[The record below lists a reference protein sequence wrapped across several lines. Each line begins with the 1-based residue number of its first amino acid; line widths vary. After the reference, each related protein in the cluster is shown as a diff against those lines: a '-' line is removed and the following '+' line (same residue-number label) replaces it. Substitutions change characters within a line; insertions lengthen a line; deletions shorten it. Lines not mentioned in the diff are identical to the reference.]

1 MISRG
6 IVVGQYYPVNSLV
19 HSLDPRAKIV
29 ISMIFMVVLFVGNNF
44 YSFAV
49 AGTFAV
55 LAVTLSKIP
64 WKVLIRG
71 LRPIVF
77 IMLFTTALHLFLTPG
92 PAIFQIGPLKASWPG
107 LIQGLFIGIRLIILI
122 VFTSLLTLTTSP
134 IEFTD
139 GLEDILKP
147 FSRIGVPAHEIA
159 MMMTIALRF
168 IPTLLEEADRIMKA
182 QMSRGA
188 DFESGNMIQRAKSL
202 VPLLVP
208 LFVSAFRRA
217 DELAMAMEAR
227 CYRGGEGRTRMRQL
241 RLSGGDYLALG
252 LTIIMSA
259 LVIYTRI
266 RFGPVI
272 PRGTL

>member
-107 LIQGLFIGIRLIILI
+107 LIQGLFIGIR
-122 VFTSLLTLTTSP
+122 
-134 IEFTD
+134 
-139 GLEDILKP
+139 
-147 FSRIGVPAHEIA
+147 
-159 MMMTIALRF
+159 
-168 IPTLLEEADRIMKA
+168 
-182 QMSRGA
+182 
-188 DFESGNMIQRAKSL
+188 
-202 VPLLVP
+202 
-208 LFVSAFRRA
+208 
-217 DELAMAMEAR
+217 
-227 CYRGGEGRTRMRQL
+227 
-241 RLSGGDYLALG
+241 
-252 LTIIMSA
+252 
-259 LVIYTRI
+259 
-266 RFGPVI
+266 
-272 PRGTL
+272 